1 MTTATA
7 TVYATSLPMPST
19 VRTFFDTLR
28 EFGTITGLDARYNV
42 TVNLPGEDDGQGG
55 LGLRLMH
62 LKQALGAKSL
72 TPAFA
77 TRLSGG
83 FVASGIHDYRWEFG
97 EPVYAGDGEW
107 SIVVPVT
114 DDLRH
119 VLDTVTG
126 LAGFDR
132 AYAGEPVLPVT
143 YHIEDRDLRA
153 GEAVMVEDLRTIEDE
168 IESYIGE
175 RVCFTDPQ
183 PLG

>member
-1 MTTATA
+1 MSTATA
-7 TVYATSLPMPST
+7 DVYAASLPMPTT

-28 EFGTITGLDARYNV
+28 EFGTVKGLDAHYNV
-42 TVNLPGEDDGQGG
+42 TVNLPGDDEGQGS

-62 LKQALGAKSL
+62 LKQALGAKDL

-83 FVASGIHDYRWEFG
+83 FVASGIHDYRWDFG
-97 EPVYAGDGEW
+97 TPVYAGEGEW
-107 SIVVPVT
+107 SIVVPVI

-143 YHIEDRDLRA
+143 YYVEGRDIRS

-175 RVCFTDPQ
+175 RVCFTAPQ
-183 PLG
+183 PLV